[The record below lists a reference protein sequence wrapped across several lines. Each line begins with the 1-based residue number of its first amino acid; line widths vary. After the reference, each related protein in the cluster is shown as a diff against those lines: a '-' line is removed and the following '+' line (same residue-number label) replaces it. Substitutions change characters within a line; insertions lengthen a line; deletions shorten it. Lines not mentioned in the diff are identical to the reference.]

1 MVSGACEVAALD
13 LETLPR
19 SEAGMV
25 DAEFR
30 LLVSTF
36 GRCIENYH
44 RVWVIF
50 HGATKNAVWSPYSVS
65 LLLRTHNDETAEL
78 KLLPPYF
85 L

>member
-50 HGATKNAVWSPYSVS
+50 HGAAKMQYGRRIRS
-65 LLLRTHNDETAEL
+65 LCFGPIMMRQQN
-78 KLLPPYF
+78 
-85 L
+85 